1 MPTPAGATGTSP
13 GAAAGAVSKCVRT
26 SSVLST
32 NFSTS
37 SQFKSRSSLARTPS
51 LRFYLPPSLFTYVA
65 STSPLENDCGGVF
78 VKKSPRRREGS
89 KRHAPTDASLAPFIH
104 GKKLGTSAA
113 PFQNLTH
120 PLFFWL
126 VCSCLSPSS
135 IFQKSFFLTLFTR
148 RAAWSGSRGI
158 SRAADCEAA

>member
-1 MPTPAGATGTSP
+1 MYGGYDGSASQFAGQGGFMPTPAGATGTSP

-65 STSPLENDCGGVF
+65 STSPLENDCGGGIRV
-78 VKKSPRRREGS
+78 E
-89 KRHAPTDASLAPFIH
+89 I
-104 GKKLGTSAA
+104 AA
-113 PFQNLTH
+113 
-120 PLFFWL
+120 
-126 VCSCLSPSS
+126 
-135 IFQKSFFLTLFTR
+135 
-148 RAAWSGSRGI
+148 AA
-158 SRAADCEAA
+158 